1 MKIKTLKL
9 SNFRGYKTETI
20 IDFEDLTAFVGKNDA
35 GKSTILDA
43 LDIFFNN
50 GKGIVKID
58 KADVNINSAKDDDN
72 ETIIAVVFSE
82 FPDHIVIDSTART
95 SLKDE
100 YLLNADG
107 FLEIVKKYQNA
118 GNPKVFIRAK
128 HPTNNN
134 CSDLHLKKN
143 ADLKKIIQ
151 KYSIKCENLSTN
163 SVMRHAIWNHFS
175 GKLEES
181 EKEIEV
187 SKEDAKAIWDKIS
200 SFLPVYSLF
209 QSDRKNSDD
218 ESEVQDPLKEAV
230 KQILKDE
237 KIQASLKEIAKE
249 VREKLSEVSRRTLD
263 KLKEMAPHV
272 ASSLNPMIPS
282 VQDLKWQD
290 VFKGVSI
297 SGDEG
302 IPINKRGS
310 GVKRLILLNF
320 FRAEVER
327 RLEENASKGVIYA
340 IEEPET
346 SQHSDNQVKLIQALK
361 KLAYMQNVQVIITT
375 HSSVI
380 VKQLEYSNIKLIM
393 NTENG
398 KLVQEV
404 NEAQL
409 SCPSLNEVNYLGF
422 GEVSEEYHDE
432 LYALIETK
440 ELMAEYKKDKQTM
453 NYIRKEKNGTIRQQ
467 QIVLTEY
474 IRHQIHHPENELNT
488 RYNKEQL
495 ELSINDM
502 RKFIIKKKEK

>member
-1 MKIKTLKL
+1 M
-9 SNFRGYKTETI
+9 
-20 IDFEDLTAFVGKNDA
+20 
-35 GKSTILDA
+35 
-43 LDIFFNN
+43 
-50 GKGIVKID
+50 
-58 KADVNINSAKDDDN
+58 
-72 ETIIAVVFSE
+72 
-82 FPDHIVIDSTART
+82 
-95 SLKDE
+95 
-100 YLLNADG
+100 
-107 FLEIVKKYQNA
+107 
-118 GNPKVFIRAK
+118 
-128 HPTNNN
+128 
-134 CSDLHLKKN
+134 HLKKN

-327 RLEENASKGVIYA
+327 RLEENA
-340 IEEPET
+340 
-346 SQHSDNQVKLIQALK
+346 VK
-361 KLAYMQNVQVIITT
+361 
-375 HSSVI
+375 
-380 VKQLEYSNIKLIM
+380 E
-393 NTENG
+393 
-398 KLVQEV
+398 
-404 NEAQL
+404 
-409 SCPSLNEVNYLGF
+409 
-422 GEVSEEYHDE
+422 
-432 LYALIETK
+432 
-440 ELMAEYKKDKQTM
+440 
-453 NYIRKEKNGTIRQQ
+453 
-467 QIVLTEY
+467 
-474 IRHQIHHPENELNT
+474 
-488 RYNKEQL
+488 
-495 ELSINDM
+495 
-502 RKFIIKKKEK
+502 